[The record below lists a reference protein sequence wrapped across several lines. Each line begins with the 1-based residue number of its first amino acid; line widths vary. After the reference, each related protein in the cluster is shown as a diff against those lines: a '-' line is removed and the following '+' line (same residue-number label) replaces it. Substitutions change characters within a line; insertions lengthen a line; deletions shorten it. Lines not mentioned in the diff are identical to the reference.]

1 MYSDLVQLAVGLT
14 TEVWWTSYDK
24 KTRTLHMEEMPMC
37 VKVEK
42 NSVWNNHELK
52 VLEMNKSC
60 TWNIL
65 SLEIRLIQEIKQAW
79 GPCEIQVLVS

>member
-1 MYSDLVQLAVGLT
+1 
-14 TEVWWTSYDK
+14 
-24 KTRTLHMEEMPMC
+24 MC

>member
-1 MYSDLVQLAVGLT
+1 
-14 TEVWWTSYDK
+14 
-24 KTRTLHMEEMPMC
+24 MEEMPIC

-42 NSVWNNHELK
+42 NSIWNYHKLK
-52 VLEMNKSC
+52 DKREMNKSC

-79 GPCEIQVLVS
+79 GPCEIQVLVSL